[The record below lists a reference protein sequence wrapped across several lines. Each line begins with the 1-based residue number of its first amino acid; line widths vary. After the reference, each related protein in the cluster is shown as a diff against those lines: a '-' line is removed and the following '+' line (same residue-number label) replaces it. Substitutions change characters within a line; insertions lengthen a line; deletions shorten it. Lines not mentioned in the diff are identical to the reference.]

1 MIKISPSILAC
12 DFSKIGEE
20 IKKAENAGADMIHVD
35 VMDGHFV
42 PNISIGPPVIK
53 KIRKATDL
61 PFDVHL
67 MISEPLRYIES
78 FCEAGADSITF
89 HIECGNTKETIQKI
103 KSFGKRVA
111 LCVKPATPIESI
123 FEYLDDIDMVLIM
136 TVEPGFG
143 GQSFM
148 HDMLPKIRAL
158 REEITKRNLDC
169 DIEVDGGINPQT
181 AKLVI
186 ENGANVLV
194 AGSAVFNAQNPGD
207 MILSLRNAQ

>member
-53 KIRKATDL
+53 KIRKSTDL

-67 MISEPLRYIES
+67 MISEPLRYIEN

-103 KSFGKRVA
+103 KSFGKKAA